1 MAWGGKWHL
10 PLTSLGTSPVK
21 NSKWSEV
28 AHSCPTL
35 CDPMDCSLPGSSLHG
50 IFQAR
55 LLEWVAISFS
65 KEFKV
70 GPNFKKPV
78 SRVTLYS
85 RCLKSK
91 SIWKHTPH
99 DYLLKRG
106 QSKPPRGITSY
117 SLERPASKRSSE
129 TKSHRGLREK
139 VILPPALLGYKWEQ
153 ELCKAA

>member
-1 MAWGGKWHL
+1 MKSLIRVWLFATPWTVAYQD
-10 PLTSLGTSPVK
+10 PPSLGFSRQEYWSGLPFPSP
-21 NSKWSEV
+21 
-28 AHSCPTL
+28 
-35 CDPMDCSLPGSSLHG
+35 
-50 IFQAR
+50 
-55 LLEWVAISFS
+55 

-78 SRVTLYS
+78 SKVTLYS

-139 VILPPALLGYKWEQ
+139 VILPPACWDINGNRNYAKQHRGFLNSNNNN
-153 ELCKAA
+153 